1 MLKHLELKPNKQG
14 CKGNKITMTNKNKG
28 MMKEFTQKDL
38 ASLANQLSCPSGT
51 SGIEVGNKMHQTNI
65 SMTQKA
71 LEAAQILSNQVV
83 LELGH
88 GNAAHLEQ
96 ILAKAQG
103 VTYHGLD
110 VSETMY
116 EQAQKL
122 NKEFVE
128 VQKAKFSLYDGT
140 NIPYDVA
147 TFDKIITVNTIY
159 FWQQPAQL
167 VRELYRVLKPQGS
180 LSIAFA
186 QKSSMESLPFT
197 KYEFALYDT
206 DTVTELLEKERF
218 RVVNVVDQYEQINS
232 KIEGLNERDFTVVT
246 VQK

>member
-1 MLKHLELKPNKQG
+1 
-14 CKGNKITMTNKNKG
+14 MTNKNKG
-28 MMKEFTQKDL
+28 MKKEFTQTDL
-38 ASLANQLSCPSGT
+38 ANLANQLSCPSGT

-65 SMTQKA
+65 SMTMKA
-71 LEAAQILSNQVV
+71 LEAAQTLDNHTV

-96 ILAKAQG
+96 ILATAQG

-122 NKEFVE
+122 NQEFVE
-128 VQKAKFSLYDGT
+128 AQRAKFSLYDGT

-206 DTVTELLEKERF
+206 DTVIQLLEKEMF
-218 RVVNVVDQYEQINS
+218 RIVNVVDQYEQINS

-246 VQK
+246 AQK